1 MDAEGRQLAQA
12 NDNKKLHRLTKSHLL
27 KICEHYGVDILKN
40 PGSNS
45 TVTATKAVLEERIIE
60 HRDHEFETEPNSL
73 GTIIINDLESL
84 DASRGE
90 ILKIFKKVKKDYKM
104 DFTSVGFTED
114 YQRIFRSDKIKREPK
129 INLAVILILLTRIDN
144 GRRIRMNVVSRGQ
157 ITNTIEIYQSHE
169 YTQRNAYYDAIR
181 GKFESLKNKTETFQE
196 EQAER
201 RREARERR
209 EALRQTQEKKLK
221 VFNGTNQRI
230 YLYWCYKNEDLPNW
244 SICKHFSPIEP
255 GHDYNI
261 KYKDDNTCIIT
272 TRSFCGQESYY
283 IDIKNEPAEMISENL
298 ASDKD
303 PNTNTLV
310 IDGQSPEVRQW
321 KAAALRCD
329 FLLKE
334 LKRLGIESNDN
345 YAAIV
350 DMHQDIVIPNHT
362 ERDKENAGIP
372 SVFTNVT

>member
-1 MDAEGRQLAQA
+1 MDDEGRKLAQLYV
-12 NDNKKLHRLTKSHLL
+12 NHRLHLL
-27 KICEHYGVDILKN
+27 KKTELLKVCEHYGVNILKN

-45 TVTATKAVLEERIIE
+45 TVTATKAVLEQRIIG

-73 GTIIINDLESL
+73 GIYIMRCLYPWSGVRREEIIYLIN
-84 DASRGE
+84 R
-90 ILKIFKKVKKDYKM
+90 VKKDYNL
-104 DFTSVGFTED
+104 DFTSTTFTEN
-114 YQRIFRSDKIKREPK
+114 YQILFRSDKVKRESK
-129 INLAVILILLTRIDN
+129 INLAVILLLLTRIDN
-144 GRRIRMNVVSRGQ
+144 NHRVRMNNNSYGQ
-157 ITNTIEIYQSHE
+157 IRDIIEIYKSQD
-169 YTQRNAYYDAIR
+169 YAQRNAYYDAIR
-181 GKFESLKNKTETFQE
+181 DKFESLKNKTETFQQ
-196 EQAER
+196 EQAES
-201 RREARERR
+201 ERR
-209 EALRQTQEKKLK
+209 EALRRSQEKKLK
-221 VFNGTNQRI
+221 VINGTTGTI
-230 YLYWCYKNEDLPNW
+230 YLYWCYKREDYPNW

-261 KYKDDNTCIIT
+261 KYKKDNTCIIT
-272 TRSFCGQESYY
+272 TRSFCGSESYY
-283 IDIKNEPAEMISENL
+283 MDITDQMISENL

-310 IDGQSPEVRQW
+310 IDGQSSEVTQW

>member
-1 MDAEGRQLAQA
+1 MDDEGRKLAQLYV
-12 NDNKKLHRLTKSHLL
+12 NHRLHLLKKTELL
-27 KICEHYGVDILKN
+27 KICEHYGVNILKN

-45 TVTATKAVLEERIIE
+45 TVTATKAVLEQRIIG
-60 HRDHEFETEPNSL
+60 HRDHEFETKTNSL
-73 GTIIINDLESL
+73 GTIILNEDLSAL
-84 DASRGE
+84 SARRGE
-90 ILKIFKKVKKDYKM
+90 ILYLINNVKKDYNI
-104 DFTSVGFTED
+104 DFTNTTFNEN
-114 YQRIFRSDKIKREPK
+114 YQILFRSDKVKREPK
-129 INLAVILILLTRIDN
+129 INLAVILLLLTRIDN
-144 GRRIRMNVVSRGQ
+144 NHRVRMNFVSSGQ
-157 ITNTIEIYQSHE
+157 IRDIIEIYKSQD
-169 YTQRNAYYDAIR
+169 YAQRNAYYDAIR
-181 GKFESLKNKTETFQE
+181 DKFESLKNKTETFQQ

-201 RREARERR
+201 RREALRR
-209 EALRQTQEKKLK
+209 SQEKKLK
-221 VFNGTNQRI
+221 VINGTNQRI
-230 YLYWCYKNEDLPNW
+230 YLYWCYKREDYPNW

-261 KYKDDNTCIIT
+261 KYKKDNTCIIT
-272 TRSFCGQESYY
+272 TRSFCGSESYY
-283 IDIKNEPAEMISENL
+283 MDITDQMISENL

-310 IDGQSPEVRQW
+310 IDGQSSEVKQW

-334 LKRLGIESNDN
+334 LKRLGIENNDN

-362 ERDKENAGIP
+362 ERDKDNAGIP